1 MKKIFAEFFGTALIT
16 TAVIGSAHMAT
27 IWTKDGAVWLL
38 VNMIST
44 VAALYIAI
52 NLFAEIS
59 GAHFNPVVSLVVM
72 INRKLDLQEFF
83 LYVIAQVSGAITGS
97 LIAQVI
103 FDRPLL
109 SVSDMERGEMNLL
122 GAEFVASFGLTL
134 IAIASWKAFEIQ
146 QRAALLSLWIA
157 SAYFFTSST
166 SFANPA
172 VSLGRMFTDSL
183 AGISPSSLL
192 LFIPAQILG
201 GLVASVLNGYLAKER
216 NPRL

>member
-83 LYVIAQVSGAITGS
+83 LYVIAQVSGAITGT
-97 LIAQVI
+97 LIAQAI

>member
-1 MKKIFAEFFGTALIT
+1 MKKLFAEFLGTALIT

-44 VAALYIAI
+44 VAVLYIVI

-59 GAHFNPVVSLVVM
+59 GAHFNPVVTLVEL
-72 INRKLDLQEFF
+72 INRKLRLKDFF
-83 LYVIAQVSGAITGS
+83 LYIFAQIIGAIIGS
-97 LIAQVI
+97 LIAQGL
-103 FDRPLL
+103 FDRPLF
-109 SVSDMERGEMNLL
+109 SISAIERSGSNLL
-122 GAEFVASFGLTL
+122 GAELVASAGLVL
-134 IAIASWKAFEIQ
+134 IAIASWKQIEIH
-146 QRAALLSLWIA
+146 QRAVLISLWIA

-183 AGISPSSLL
+183 AGISPASLWA
-192 LFIPAQILG
+192 FVSVQILG
-201 GLVASVLNGYLAKER
+201 GLIALAVNKYLVDER
-216 NPRL
+216 RV

>member
-1 MKKIFAEFFGTALIT
+1 MKKLFAEFLGTALIT
-16 TAVIGSAHMAT
+16 TAVIGSAHMAS

-44 VAALYIAI
+44 VAVLYIVI

-59 GAHFNPVVSLVVM
+59 GAHFNPVVTFVVLL
-72 INRKLDLQEFF
+72 NRKLKLQEFF
-83 LYVIAQVSGAITGS
+83 LYIFAQLLGAILGS
-97 LIAQVI
+97 LLAQGL

-109 SVSDMERGEMNLL
+109 SISAIERNGPNLL
-122 GAEFVASFGLTL
+122 AAELVASAGLVL
-134 IAIASWKAFEIQ
+134 IAIASWKTFEIKE
-146 QRAALLSLWIA
+146 RATLISLWIA

-183 AGISPSSLL
+183 AGISPTSLIP
-192 LFIPAQILG
+192 FIISQILG
-201 GLVASVLNGYLAKER
+201 GLVALVINNYLVKER
-216 NPRL
+216 KVSR

>member
-97 LIAQVI
+97 LIAQAI

-109 SVSDMERGEMNLL
+109 SVSDIERGGMNLL

>member
-38 VNMIST
+38 INMIST

>member
-1 MKKIFAEFFGTALIT
+1 MKKLFAEFLGTALIT

-44 VAALYIAI
+44 VAVLYIVI

-59 GAHFNPVVSLVVM
+59 GAHFNPVVTLVEL
-72 INRKLDLQEFF
+72 INRKLRLKDFF
-83 LYVIAQVSGAITGS
+83 LYIFAQIIGAIIGS
-97 LIAQVI
+97 LIAQGL
-103 FDRPLL
+103 FDRPLF
-109 SVSDMERGEMNLL
+109 SISAIERSGSNLL
-122 GAEFVASFGLTL
+122 GAELVASAGLVL
-134 IAIASWKAFEIQ
+134 IAIASWKQIEIH
-146 QRAALLSLWIA
+146 QRAALISLWIA

-183 AGISPSSLL
+183 AGISPASLWA
-192 LFIPAQILG
+192 FVSVQILG
-201 GLVASVLNGYLAKER
+201 GLIALAVNKYFVDER
-216 NPRL
+216 KV

>member
-38 VNMIST
+38 INMIST

-83 LYVIAQVSGAITGS
+83 LYVIAQVSGAIAGT
-97 LIAQVI
+97 LIAQAI

-109 SVSDMERGEMNLL
+109 SVSDIERGGMNLL
-122 GAEFVASFGLTL
+122 GAEFVASSGLTL

-201 GLVASVLNGYLAKER
+201 GLVASVLNGYFAKER

>member
-97 LIAQVI
+97 LIAQAN

>member
-1 MKKIFAEFFGTALIT
+1 MKKAIAEFFGTALVT

-44 VAALYIAI
+44 VAALYVAI

-59 GAHFNPVVSLVVM
+59 GAHFNPVVSLVVLM
-72 INRKLDLQEFF
+72 SRKINIQVFIF
-83 LYVIAQVSGAITGS
+83 YVFAQISGAVFGS
-97 LIAQVI
+97 LIAQAI

-109 SVSDMERGEMNLL
+109 PISEIDRNGANLL
-122 GAEFVASFGLTL
+122 GAEFIASFGLIL
-134 IAIASWKAFEIQ
+134 IAIASWKVFEIHR
-146 QRAALLSLWIA
+146 RAALLSLWIA

-183 AGISPSSLL
+183 AGISPNSLL
-192 LFIPAQILG
+192 LFIPAQVLG
-201 GLVASVLNGYLAKER
+201 GLVAFALNNYLSKESAIQR
-216 NPRL
+216 

>member
-201 GLVASVLNGYLAKER
+201 GLVASVLNRYLAKER

>member
-83 LYVIAQVSGAITGS
+83 HHCH
-97 LIAQVI
+97 
-103 FDRPLL
+103 
-109 SVSDMERGEMNLL
+109 N
-122 GAEFVASFGLTL
+122 
-134 IAIASWKAFEIQ
+134 
-146 QRAALLSLWIA
+146 
-157 SAYFFTSST
+157 
-166 SFANPA
+166 
-172 VSLGRMFTDSL
+172 
-183 AGISPSSLL
+183 
-192 LFIPAQILG
+192 
-201 GLVASVLNGYLAKER
+201 
-216 NPRL
+216 

>member
-38 VNMIST
+38 INMIST

-83 LYVIAQVSGAITGS
+83 LYVIAQVIGAITGS

>member
-97 LIAQVI
+97 LIAQAI

-109 SVSDMERGEMNLL
+109 SVSDIERGELNLL

-201 GLVASVLNGYLAKER
+201 GLVASVLNRYLAKER

>member
-83 LYVIAQVSGAITGS
+83 LYVIAQVSGAITGT
-97 LIAQVI
+97 LIAQAI

-109 SVSDMERGEMNLL
+109 SVSDIERGGMNLL

>member
-1 MKKIFAEFFGTALIT
+1 MKKLFAEFLGTALIT

-44 VAALYIAI
+44 VAVLYIVI

-59 GAHFNPVVSLVVM
+59 GAHFNPVVTLVEL
-72 INRKLDLQEFF
+72 INRKLRLKDFF
-83 LYVIAQVSGAITGS
+83 LYIFAQIIGAIIGS
-97 LIAQVI
+97 LIAQGL
-103 FDRPLL
+103 FDRPLF
-109 SVSDMERGEMNLL
+109 SISAIERSGSNLL
-122 GAEFVASFGLTL
+122 GAELVASAGLVL
-134 IAIASWKAFEIQ
+134 IAIASWKQIEIH
-146 QRAALLSLWIA
+146 QRAVLISLWIA

-183 AGISPSSLL
+183 AGISPASLWA
-192 LFIPAQILG
+192 FVSVQILG
-201 GLVASVLNGYLAKER
+201 GLIALALNKYLVDER
-216 NPRL
+216 RV

>member
-44 VAALYIAI
+44 VSALYIAI

-201 GLVASVLNGYLAKER
+201 GLVASVLNRYLAKER

>member
-44 VAALYIAI
+44 VSALYIAI

>member
-97 LIAQVI
+97 LIAQAI

-109 SVSDMERGEMNLL
+109 SVSDIERGELNLL

>member
-1 MKKIFAEFFGTALIT
+1 
-16 TAVIGSAHMAT
+16 
-27 IWTKDGAVWLL
+27 
-38 VNMIST
+38 
-44 VAALYIAI
+44 
-52 NLFAEIS
+52 
-59 GAHFNPVVSLVVM
+59 M

-83 LYVIAQVSGAITGS
+83 LYVIAQVSGAITGT
-97 LIAQVI
+97 LIAQAI

-109 SVSDMERGEMNLL
+109 SVSDIERGGMNLL

>member
-38 VNMIST
+38 INMIST

-83 LYVIAQVSGAITGS
+83 LYVIAQVIGAITGS
-97 LIAQVI
+97 LIAQAI

>member
-83 LYVIAQVSGAITGS
+83 LYVIAQVSGAITGT
-97 LIAQVI
+97 LIAQAI

-109 SVSDMERGEMNLL
+109 SVSDIERGGMNLL
-122 GAEFVASFGLTL
+122 GAEFVASSGLTL

>member
-1 MKKIFAEFFGTALIT
+1 MKKLFAEFLGTALIT

-44 VAALYIAI
+44 VAVLYIVI

-59 GAHFNPVVSLVVM
+59 GAHFNPVVTLVEL
-72 INRKLDLQEFF
+72 INRKLRLKDFF
-83 LYVIAQVSGAITGS
+83 LYIFAQIIGAIIGS
-97 LIAQVI
+97 LIAQGL
-103 FDRPLL
+103 FDRPLF
-109 SVSDMERGEMNLL
+109 SISAIERSGSNLL
-122 GAEFVASFGLTL
+122 GAELVASAGLVL
-134 IAIASWKAFEIQ
+134 ISIASWKQIEIH
-146 QRAALLSLWIA
+146 QRAVLISLWIA

-183 AGISPSSLL
+183 AGISPASLWA
-192 LFIPAQILG
+192 FVSVQILG
-201 GLVASVLNGYLAKER
+201 GLIALALNKYLVDER
-216 NPRL
+216 RV